1 MPALQIVEA
10 WNGPGRRDGEIT
22 VVGPKDNAAHPSS
35 EKHAFEHWYFDAHL
49 DDGRIVVA
57 MVQTRELVHRRPGVE
72 IHIYSP
78 DGQRREEIRQYRD
91 SDLTVSE
98 ERCDVRVAHN
108 TARLVGEDEGKPI
121 YRVAVSEGGLGFD
134 LTFTALIPPWMP
146 GRGRTSYNDREF
158 FAWVV
163 GAPRASVAGT
173 VTVDGVTTEVTGRG
187 YHDHNWGV
195 GDMKRVIDKW
205 YWGRLYTDD
214 FSLVYAMVHTQKRYG
229 AHWSQ
234 PVMIARD
241 DRIVL
246 SNGEVEMTEGP
257 AVFDPVADR
266 TYPSWLR
273 IRVPGSLD
281 LTLTVRDIVHAHN
294 LLEDVPLASS
304 ALVKPIVNRLIG
316 HPGYFRFRSD
326 FTMTVTVDGEEYV
339 RTGTTLHEMVALT

>member
-1 MPALQIVEA
+1 
-10 WNGPGRRDGEIT
+10 
-22 VVGPKDNAAHPSS
+22 
-35 EKHAFEHWYFDAHL
+35 
-49 DDGRIVVA
+49 
-57 MVQTRELVHRRPGVE
+57 
-72 IHIYSP
+72 
-78 DGQRREEIRQYRD
+78 
-91 SDLTVSE
+91 
-98 ERCDVRVAHN
+98 
-108 TARLVGEDEGKPI
+108 
-121 YRVAVSEGGLGFD
+121 
-134 LTFTALIPPWMP
+134 
-146 GRGRTSYNDREF
+146 
-158 FAWVV
+158 
-163 GAPRASVAGT
+163 
-173 VTVDGVTTEVTGRG
+173 
-187 YHDHNWGV
+187 
-195 GDMKRVIDKW
+195 
-205 YWGRLYTDD
+205 
-214 FSLVYAMVHTQKRYG
+214 MVHTQKKYG

-266 TYPSWLR
+266 TYPSLLQ